1 MLHDLLFLQFSLF
14 LQLLD
19 DARLLREIRVA
30 DHAIHQ
36 NRLMPGMGKR
46 NTAPLAP
53 GQDHLFGPSF
63 FNGKRTGRTHKDNG
77 KKKSDVSYCHCAN
90 LAKELSLGSYG
101 TGLTFKLTLGE
112 IDFFAA
118 PAAMV
123 RAIKFV

>member
-1 MLHDLLFLQFSLF
+1 VLHDLFFLQFSLF

-46 NTAPLAP
+46 NIAPFAP
-53 GQDHLFGPSF
+53 GQEHLFCPPF

-77 KKKSDVSYCHCAN
+77 KKKPGTSYCHCKN
-90 LAKELSLGSYG
+90 LA
-101 TGLTFKLTLGE
+101 
-112 IDFFAA
+112 
-118 PAAMV
+118 
-123 RAIKFV
+123 